1 MEEQFNLDYLVE
13 RVALFSDEQAFEKIF
28 FFFNDDLFN
37 LAFSLLRSKE
47 QAEEIISDT
56 FVNVWR
62 NRSRL
67 PEIGNIKVYLFV
79 AVKNLCITHLSRNKQ
94 KNIVTLDDAAEN
106 LAVAGVRNP
115 EEMFMSKQML
125 QDLQAAIAALP
136 PKCRLIFK
144 LAREDGF
151 RYKEIAQILNI
162 SVRTVDAQM
171 AIAAKRIARAI
182 RNVNFKR

>member
-1 MEEQFNLDYLVE
+1 MQEQFNLDYLVE

-28 FFFNDDLFN
+28 FFFNSDLFN
-37 LAFSLLRSKE
+37 LAFSFLRSKE

-67 PEIGNIKVYLFV
+67 PEIGNIRVYLFV
-79 AVKNLCITHLSRNKQ
+79 AVKNLCITHISRNRQ
-94 KNIVTLDDAAEN
+94 KNFVTLDDVAEN
-106 LAVAGVRNP
+106 FPVAGVRNP
-115 EEMFMSKQML
+115 EELFMSKEMQL
-125 QDLQAAIAALP
+125 CLQAAVEALP

-162 SVRTVDAQM
+162 SVKTVDAQM
-171 AIAAKRIARAI
+171 AIAAKRIAQAI
-182 RNVNFKR
+182 RRRVSK